1 MKNKTVVYEGNV
13 YEIGKGYLFGKSLIL
28 GNLTA
33 IDSGPLFPFKF
44 LDLEGIENGA
54 GEIHLVSV
62 DAGTITP
69 APLFLINGNAYM
81 FDYDGRKVGRV
92 GVYDE
97 PSSRF
102 YFPIGHVLAS
112 ACTNIREMTVKETK

>member
-1 MKNKTVVYEGNV
+1 MESKTVVYEGNV

-44 LDLEGIENGA
+44 LDLKGMESGA

-69 APLFLINGNAYM
+69 APVELIDGNAYT
-81 FDYDGRKVGRV
+81 FKHPAYKKPVVGIYNV
-92 GVYDE
+92 GTE
-97 PSSRF
+97 RF
-102 YFPIGHVLAS
+102 IASNLATLTRT
-112 ACTNIREMTVKETK
+112 CTGIREMIVKEGD

>member
-1 MKNKTVVYEGNV
+1 MENKTVVYEGNV
-13 YEIGKGYLFGKSLIL
+13 YEIGSPYLFSEHDKEWIYGILIDVDC
-28 GNLTA
+28 NYKR
-33 IDSGPLFPFKF
+33 PFCTNDQDWAHIK
-44 LDLEGIENGA
+44 
-54 GEIHLVSV
+54 EIPI
-62 DAGTITP
+62 ATNGTITP
-69 APLFLINGNAYM
+69 APLELINGNAYM
-81 FDYDGRKVGRV
+81 FNYDVGRV

>member
-1 MKNKTVVYEGNV
+1 MENKTVVYKGKA

-44 LDLEGIENGA
+44 LDLKGMESGA

-69 APLFLINGNAYM
+69 VRISLINGNAYTFKYHADM
-81 FDYDGRKVGRV
+81 EPVVGIYDDVAGRLMTNQSI
-92 GVYDE
+92 Y
-97 PSSRF
+97 PTN
-102 YFPIGHVLAS
+102 L
-112 ACTNIREMTVKETK
+112 CTNIRAMEVKETK

>member
-44 LDLEGIENGA
+44 LNLKGIESGA

-69 APLFLINGNAYM
+69 VPVSLINGNAYM
-81 FDYDGRKVGRV
+81 FKYHTDMEATVGIYNDVTGRLMTNQSIYSV
-92 GVYDE
+92 
-97 PSSRF
+97 S
-102 YFPIGHVLAS
+102 L
-112 ACTNIREMTVKETK
+112 CTDIREMTVKETK

>member
-1 MKNKTVVYEGNV
+1 MENKTVVYEGNV
-13 YEIGKGYLFGKSLIL
+13 YEIGKDYLFGKSLIL

-69 APLFLINGNAYM
+69 APVELINGNAYM
-81 FDYDGRKVGRV
+81 FKYHASRKPVV
-92 GVYDE
+92 GVY
-97 PSSRF
+97 SSGTGKF
-102 YFPIGHVLAS
+102 ITTQSDHS
-112 ACTNIREMTVKETK
+112 ACACTDIREMTVKETK